1 MNYTPHKDIY
11 LVQLSK
17 LTEIIEIANQRI
29 VSDTPD
35 EYFQNNANFFTKSFL
50 VVMCAYLEA
59 YLKDALM
66 VIIEETNAK
75 LTNAKLPH
83 NLIKW
88 SLNTKLEFK
97 ENDFKFED
105 FKIAIKK
112 KELDDFISGNPYRTR
127 DLFKKFGIDLEKDE
141 VFKEQKELINTI
153 VVKRNKIVH
162 YNDDASDV
170 SNNDLQQNIQAISY
184 YIENIDRLI
193 CLHI

>member
-1 MNYTPHKDIY
+1 MNNTQHKDIY
-11 LVQLSK
+11 ITQLDK
-17 LTEIIEIANQRI
+17 LREIIETANQRI

-35 EYFQNNANFFTKSFL
+35 EYFQNNVNFFTKSFL

-75 LTNAKLPH
+75 LTHVKLPH

-88 SLNTKLEFK
+88 SLNIKMEFK
-97 ENDFKFED
+97 ENDLKYED

-112 KELDDFISGNPYRTR
+112 KELDDFISGNPYRTK
-127 DLFKKFGIDLEKDE
+127 DLFKKFGIDLDKDE
-141 VFKEQKELINTI
+141 EFKTHKDLINSI

-170 SNNDLQQNIQAISY
+170 SNSDLQNNIEAISS
-184 YIENIDRLI
+184 YITNIDKVI
-193 CLHI
+193 CKHI